1 MKVQQSTTS
10 ENQGYEESSKDNKLT
25 FCVAFL
31 SVLCV
36 ALAFVVGYLAYDA
49 TEEHTCAHD
58 LSKLDGVYITNPYV
72 DMAWTFYYRDQDL
85 YCKRIHPSGT
95 TLTADTVLTE
105 SHITE
110 IEANGIV
117 VTDFPVAV
125 RKLEKDVKGD
135 VSMLQFSAE
144 GYSSALDG
152 NAFYGKIEIDLEAME
167 MRMFDGTFRMQYTN
181 ATWFNGTHGRDMYID
196 QTNEDFV
203 AAIDAN
209 QAYQN
214 SEGLPVPFAYIL
226 WRQNRTHFT
235 WRQLYIPS

>member
-10 ENQGYEESSKDNKLT
+10 ENQGYEESSNGDKRLT

-36 ALAFVVGYLAYDA
+36 SLAFVVGYMAYDA
-49 TEEHTCAHD
+49 TEEHTCSHD

-72 DMAWTFYYRDQDL
+72 DMAFTFYYRDQDL

-95 TLTADTVLTE
+95 TLTQDTVLTE

-117 VTDFPVAV
+117 VTDFPVFV
-125 RKLEKDVKGD
+125 RKLEKDNRGD

-144 GYSSALDG
+144 GYFALAKIWSA
-152 NAFYGKIEIDLEAME
+152 
-167 MRMFDGTFRMQYTN
+167 
-181 ATWFNGTHGRDMYID
+181 
-196 QTNEDFV
+196 
-203 AAIDAN
+203 
-209 QAYQN
+209 
-214 SEGLPVPFAYIL
+214 
-226 WRQNRTHFT
+226 
-235 WRQLYIPS
+235 